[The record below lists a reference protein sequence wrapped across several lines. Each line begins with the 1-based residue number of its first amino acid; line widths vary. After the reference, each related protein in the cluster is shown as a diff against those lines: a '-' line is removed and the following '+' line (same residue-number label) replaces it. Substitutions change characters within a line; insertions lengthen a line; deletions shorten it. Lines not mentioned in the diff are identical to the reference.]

1 MAKFDLVKAVLR
13 PVGYSFFFLLAIGMR
28 ATQNSNYNPPVVV
41 RLNIRKFSETE
52 CAKI

>member
-13 PVGYSFFFLLAIGMR
+13 PVFLAIGMR